1 MIRIETTLL
10 RTGSTAAVLTILML
24 LAGCGSSGSS
34 STSTSSTT
42 AGSSSTTTPS
52 SSTSALAPALC
63 ATEQLQVKL
72 GQVDAGAGQ
81 IYVPIVFTNTGAK
94 PCELRG
100 FPGVSLL
107 GPGDAQIGQPA
118 TRDGA
123 EGSTV
128 ILAPNGSAS
137 SLLRTANSTG
147 GTANCSPTA
156 SAIRIYPPD
165 NTNALIIRTSF
176 TACGGMSI
184 TTIVSGISGN

>member
-1 MIRIETTLL
+1 MIRIEKTRL
-10 RTGSTAAVLTILML
+10 RTGSAAAVLTAL
-24 LAGCGSSGSS
+24 LLLTGCASSGSS
-34 STSTSSTT
+34 STSTTSTT
-42 AGSSSTTTPS
+42 AGGSSTTTPS
-52 SSTSALAPALC
+52 SATSAVAVSLC
-63 ATEQLQVKL
+63 ATAQLQVSL

-94 PCELRG
+94 PCQLRG

-107 GPGDAQIGQPA
+107 GPDDAQIGQPA

-128 ILAPNGSAS
+128 LLAPNGSAS
-137 SLLRTANSTG
+137 SVLRTANSTG

-165 NTNALIIRTSF
+165 NANALIIRNSF

>member
-1 MIRIETTLL
+1 MMDIRTTRL
-10 RTGSTAAVLTILML
+10 RTGSAATALMVLL
-24 LAGCGSSGSS
+24 LLTGCGSSGSGS
-34 STSTSSTT
+34 ASTSTTA

-52 SSTSALAPALC
+52 PSTTTVAAVLCTSS
-63 ATEQLQVKL
+63 QLQVSL

-81 IYVPIVFTNTGAK
+81 IYLPIVFTNTGAK

-118 TRDGA
+118 TRDGT

-128 ILAPNGSAS
+128 TLAPNGSAS
-137 SLLRTANSTG
+137 SVLRTANSTG
-147 GTANCSPTA
+147 GTATCTPAA

-184 TTIVSGISGN
+184 TTIVPGITGG

>member
-1 MIRIETTLL
+1 L
-10 RTGSTAAVLTILML
+10 
-24 LAGCGSSGSS
+24 C
-34 STSTSSTT
+34 TT
-42 AGSSSTTTPS
+42 A
-52 SSTSALAPALC
+52 
-63 ATEQLQVKL
+63 QLQASL
-72 GQVDAGAGQ
+72 GQVEAGAGQ
-81 IYVPIVFTNTGAK
+81 IYVPIIFTNTGAK

-107 GPGDAQIGQPA
+107 GPDGVQIGQPA

-128 ILAPNGSAS
+128 VLAPNGSAS
-137 SLLRTANSTG
+137 SVLRTANSTG

-184 TTIVSGISGN
+184 TTVVP

>member
-1 MIRIETTLL
+1 MIRLETARL
-10 RTGSTAAVLTILML
+10 RTGSAAAVLTVILL
-24 LAGCGSSGSS
+24 LTGCASSGSGSS
-34 STSTSSTT
+34 STSSTTASGSSTT
-42 AGSSSTTTPS
+42 SPTSPTTSVAAT
-52 SSTSALAPALC
+52 LC
-63 ATEQLQVKL
+63 TTAQLQASL
-72 GQVDAGAGQ
+72 GQVEAGAGQ
-81 IYVPIVFTNTGAK
+81 IYVPIIFTNTGAK

-107 GPGDAQIGQPA
+107 GPDGVQIGQPA

-128 ILAPNGSAS
+128 VLAPNGSAS
-137 SLLRTANSTG
+137 SVLRTANSTG

-184 TTIVSGISGN
+184 TTVVP